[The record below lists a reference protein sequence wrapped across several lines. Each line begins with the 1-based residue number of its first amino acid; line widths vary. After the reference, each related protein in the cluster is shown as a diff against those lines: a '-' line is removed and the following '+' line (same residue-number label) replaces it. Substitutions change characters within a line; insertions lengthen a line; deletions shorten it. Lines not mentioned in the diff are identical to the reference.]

1 MQPHGLQ
8 HARPPCP
15 SPTPGVYSNSCLLSR
30 WCHPTISS
38 SVIPFSSHL
47 PVFRSIRVFSNESVL
62 HIRWPNYWSLSFNV
76 SPSNESSGL
85 ISFRTDWFYLLA
97 VQGRL
102 NTGKNLWFNCFILG
116 DNHEY
121 LPVNC
126 AIKTWYQKWFSYSKF
141 CHLLC
146 KRGNTLRISETLKKM
161 MLRFPFVLELAYSNL
176 CFHRNASE

>member
-1 MQPHGLQ
+1 MDCGTTGFPVHHHLPEFAQSHGNWVGDAIQP
-8 HARPPCP
+8 
-15 SPTPGVYSNSCLLSR
+15 S
-30 WCHPTISS
+30 HP
-38 SVIPFSSHL
+38 VIPFCILSCPASGSFL
-47 PVFRSIRVFSNESVL
+47 MSRLFTSGNQNIRVSAFS
-62 HIRWPNYWSLSFNV
+62 I